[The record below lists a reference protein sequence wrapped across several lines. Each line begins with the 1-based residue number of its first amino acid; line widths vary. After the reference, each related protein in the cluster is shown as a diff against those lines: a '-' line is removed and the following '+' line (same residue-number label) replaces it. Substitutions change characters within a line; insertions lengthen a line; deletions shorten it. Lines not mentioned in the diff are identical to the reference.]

1 MMKKEDQLLGIHH
14 VTAMT
19 SDAEKNY
26 HFFTDVL
33 GMRLVKKT
41 VNQDDIYTYHTYFAD
56 DLGTPGTTMT
66 FFHDLFRFSQ

>member
-1 MMKKEDQLLGIHH
+1 MKIEAKDQILGLHH
-14 VTAMT
+14 ITAMT

-26 HFFTDVL
+26 RFFTEVL

-56 DLGTPGTTMT
+56 DHGTPGTTMT
-66 FFHDLFRFSQ
+66 F